1 MLEMNATRAELDEK
15 KEAVCSRVHD
25 TGKRSAVYLNSGSTV
40 DRSVPALKEPTPP
53 LTAGRKPEACPSQLQ
68 RKSGRERE
76 SGALAQSV
84 GAADA
89 INSPIRT
96 PSSPEPLDAESLA
109 RLIGFFRKLDQ
120 WDRQITSQ
128 EVM

>member
-1 MLEMNATRAELDEK
+1 MTVKRDAARTKSGKSVDHSDPEL
-15 KEAVCSRVHD
+15 RV
-25 TGKRSAVYLNSGSTV
+25 G
-40 DRSVPALKEPTPP
+40 PTLP
-53 LTAGRKPEACPSQLQ
+53 LTAGRNPEACPSCITSQ

-76 SGALAQSV
+76 SGALATRG
-84 GAADA
+84 GAAA
-89 INSPIRT
+89 HRT
-96 PSSPEPLDAESLA
+96 PTEQPPSSEPLDADSVS